1 MIKKYLV
8 VLAGSPRGGANAWK
22 SLFKNVIDHLNADLA
37 LCTTDN
43 FSQDTFLFQRAKYVW
58 LMENPSNFEE
68 YYKRYFDGNWKEY
81 LLLGKELGLYE
92 SGMIHFAF
100 KDFILRNYKEILK
113 KYEYIIYSRFDQH
126 YVDLHPDFHDDK
138 LYIPTGEDY
147 FGICD
152 RHAVFKS
159 NKAEDYLSI
168 VEYIDSPEAIKD
180 LPKFLNCESV
190 YRKHLQS
197 VSLSENI
204 ERFSRC
210 SFTVALK
217 HDPTNWRVPDL
228 KVFFTKN
235 LMIKYPDEF
244 IVAMK
249 NKFKNNNF
257 LKAIFSDIRLNLLY
271 FYLISRRVVGSKLK
285 RNQHMIC
292 SLHGEYFTSERY
304 KDLETCPEC
313 H

>member
-1 MIKKYLV
+1 
-8 VLAGSPRGGANAWK
+8 
-22 SLFKNVIDHLNADLA
+22 
-37 LCTTDN
+37 
-43 FSQDTFLFQRAKYVW
+43 
-58 LMENPSNFEE
+58 MENPSNFEE
-68 YYKRYFDGNWKEY
+68 YYKQYFDGNWKEY
-81 LLLGKELGLYE
+81 LISGKEIGLYE

-113 KYEYIIYSRFDQH
+113 KYEYIIYSRLDQH

-190 YRKHLQS
+190 YRQHLQS

-204 ERFSRC
+204 ERFSRS
-210 SFTVALK
+210 SFTVALEY
-217 HDPTNWRVPDL
+217 DPTNWRVPDL

-249 NKFKNNNF
+249 NKFKNNNL

-271 FYLISRRVVGSKLK
+271 FYLISRRVVGSKIK